1 MNQELMD
8 MAKQAHQK
16 LVSEVYVGH
25 TGQLDPWTM
34 ELLKIFAALV
44 AAAEREA
51 CAQFCET
58 NQVFVGKGKRGFID
72 WNETDFVTGGIHQGM
87 DYAKAIRARGD
98 TK

>member
-8 MAKQAHQK
+8 MAEQAGFSLYTLNRESNWK
-16 LVSEVYVGH
+16 PLEA
-25 TGQLDPWTM
+25 
-34 ELLKIFAALV
+34 FAALV

-51 CAQFCET
+51 CAKFCET

-87 DYAKAIRARGD
+87 DYAKAIRARGEA
-98 TK
+98 K